1 MENTDKFVI
10 ERVKP
15 RSVSFATVRIWEDTF
30 LMLKELSKENNV
42 YLCQLIHNMVLYCL
56 EHLEVV
62 EVEE

>member
-1 MENTDKFVI
+1 MENTGKFVI

-30 LMLKELSKENNV
+30 LMLKELSEENHV
-42 YLCQLIHNMVLYCL
+42 HLCQLIDDMVRYCV